1 MNKIIKTKVG
11 DEINYFVNG
20 KENHGVVT
28 KMSATYVTVFK
39 EDGKFY
45 QVPLD
50 ETFFVKDIIVNK
62 AWDDM
67 SMEERTEQL
76 QKARAYSPRLLSK
89 AWNQMPQELKDVLT
103 KVATGQGAVEPDYRQ
118 HYASRKTTPSGTDT
132 AQTRQD
138 SAADARANHGRV
150 NEMGVIQSGSSQQ
163 PVGKKPKTDL
173 GATDKPTVQQPLKEH
188 GQEVQTGT
196 PPTGKAPKDL
206 KLKKH

>member
-20 KENHGVVT
+20 EENHGVVA
-28 KMSATYVTVFK
+28 KMNATYVTVFK

-89 AWNQMPQELKDVLT
+89 AWNQLPQELQNVIT
-103 KVATGQGAVEPDYRQ
+103 KVETGQGAVNPDYKQGR
-118 HYASRKTTPSGTDT
+118 ST
-132 AQTRQD
+132 ATMPKEMPQTRQG
-138 SAADARANHGRV
+138 SAADARATHGRV
-150 NEMGVIQSGSSQQ
+150 NEMGRIQSGGSQQ
-163 PVGKKPKTDL
+163 I
-173 GATDKPTVQQPLKEH
+173 
-188 GQEVQTGT
+188 
-196 PPTGKAPKDL
+196 
-206 KLKKH
+206 